1 MLLFA
6 PSRAIYGREGSPLDR
21 TQARAAAV
29 QLLYEWAMGGGDG
42 GEDTTLGLLELDAS
56 DKNYAYALSL
66 AAGVKEN
73 VSALDEAIAARLRPG
88 WRMDRLS
95 RVDLSI
101 LRLAVYELT
110 IEKLPAGVVIN
121 EAIELSRTFSTEEI
135 GSFINGVLGAIARA
149 GASGA
154 E

>member
-1 MLLFA
+1 M
-6 PSRAIYGREGSPLDR
+6 DR

-29 QLLYEWAMGGGDG
+29 QLLYEWAMGGDG
-42 GEDTTLGLLELDAS
+42 GMDTCLGLLEMDS
-56 DKNYAYALSL
+56 EDKNFDYALKL
-66 AAGVKEN
+66 VDGVKEN
-73 VSALDEAIAARLRPG
+73 VEKLDGEIAPRLRSG

-110 IEKLPAGVVIN
+110 VEKLPAGVVIN

-135 GSFINGVLGAIARA
+135 GAFINGVLGAIARA
-149 GASGA
+149 QSPKA